1 MEYLFYEEQIH
12 IVRSSGQGRPREKL
26 AFEQKPGDEGVGHMD
41 IQGKANLLKLEHS
54 CSVSETAQGREDWNK
69 KEGVITLNCDV
80 LWAKEM
86 KLFCTEALSR
96 LGYSQ
101 YVSQRCSQEYIWG
114 RSRSG

>member
-1 MEYLFYEEQIH
+1 MEYLFYEEEQIH

-41 IQGKANLLKLEHS
+41 IQGKANLLRLEHS
-54 CSVSETAQGREDWNK
+54 CGVSETAQGREDWNK
-69 KEGVITLNCDV
+69 KEGGITLNCDA
-80 LWAKEM
+80 LWAKEI
-86 KLFCTEALSR
+86 KLFCTEELSR

-114 RSRSG
+114 